1 LSLRKQFL
9 SFLHTFCARVWIWSE
24 TNSLENLSNPELF
37 DNLELPSEPD
47 KTVARRALA
56 EADKLLY
63 RLRFQ
68 VDEKLAIRS
77 FAVNTAC
84 GE

>member
-1 LSLRKQFL
+1 MSLV
-9 SFLHTFCARVWIWSE
+9 HTFCAQVWIWSE
-24 TNSLENLSNPELF
+24 TGSLNGLGNPELF
-37 DNLELPSEPD
+37 DNIQLPEIPD
-47 KTVARRALA
+47 KVIAKRAQNEA
-56 EADKLLY
+56 EKLLY